1 MSKKIQKIFTDVA
14 KRYDRVNKTSSL
26 GLIVN
31 WRKRGAAESLISKNE
46 YTILDIA
53 TGTGELALE
62 IMRTAE
68 KNGKKVKMTAMDL
81 NENMLEVA
89 RGKFG
94 NGNQIRIERGDAM
107 NLRYPDNTFDVVT
120 SAFALRN
127 VDSLERFSSEARR
140 VLKKSGKFIFMEMAR
155 PDTAAERAL
164 LRAYWIAVSGIG
176 ILSDRKAYDW
186 LVESIDTFDK
196 RAFVVTLKNAG
207 FRNIRSRNLLSGA
220 AFMVTGN
227 K

>member
-31 WRKRGAAESLISKNE
+31 WRRRGAAESLISKNE

-94 NGNQIRIERGDAM
+94 KGNQIRIERGDAM

-140 VLKKSGKFIFMEMAR
+140 CAQLE
-155 PDTAAERAL
+155 
-164 LRAYWIAVSGIG
+164 
-176 ILSDRKAYDW
+176 LS
-186 LVESIDTFDK
+186 
-196 RAFVVTLKNAG
+196 
-207 FRNIRSRNLLSGA
+207 
-220 AFMVTGN
+220 
-227 K
+227 